1 MSRHNYLLFCSALV
15 MVVSSSHASKV
26 HQNDISQQRIN
37 EEAYKNRFNR
47 EQVAEEESGIV
58 LLPRI
63 KSEPSSEIEIST
75 DFKWKMVLMTGD
87 DSINAFDNART
98 KLHSMFT
105 DLGIKESI
113 QLSRNAKFQVGGV
126 RATSIPNLEKAV
138 HDLNVQ
144 EGEGCLI
151 HMTSHGKPTGFYIR
165 GQDYLT
171 PTKLNQIIND
181 TCGKRPTV
189 LLVSACYAGIFAEPS
204 MQANNR
210 IILAAARKD
219 KTSFGCSAEADY
231 TYWDGCLVSSLPTS
245 NTWYELAQQ
254 VEQCIEVKESAGGFS
269 RSYPQARFGSDV
281 AHYPI
286 R

>member
-1 MSRHNYLLFCSALV
+1 MSRHNHLLFCGALV

-26 HQNDISQQRIN
+26 DRNDLMQQRIN

-63 KSEPSSEIEIST
+63 KSEPSREIEIST

-105 DLGIKESI
+105 DLDIKESI
-113 QLSRNAKFQVGGV
+113 QLSRNTKFQVAGV

-181 TCGKRPTV
+181 NCGKRPTV

-210 IILAAARKD
+210 IILTAARKD

-231 TYWDGCLVSSLPTS
+231 TYWDGCLVTSLPTS
-245 NTWYELAQQ
+245 NTWYELSQQ

-269 RSYPQARFGSDV
+269 RSYPQARFGADV